1 MQQTQTVSSRPKLL
15 QAMIDVAGQ
24 PDLRGKV
31 LFTLAILVIY
41 RFVAHVPVP
50 GIDVDNLARF
60 FDPAQ
65 GNNLSGMLDLF
76 SGGALRNL
84 SVASM
89 GVYPY
94 ITASIVMQLL
104 IPVVPRL
111 QQLSREGGEAGRQRL
126 NQITH
131 WLTVPMAMAQSF
143 GQLVL
148 LERGG
153 VLEQGIGF
161 TGGQLGPTIAMM
173 ASMTAGTMFCVWL
186 GELITERGIGNGI
199 SLLIFSGI
207 VSGLPT
213 LLGQAFLQRGNVGG
227 LVVFF
232 AIALITVY
240 CIVLFTEA
248 QRRIPVQYG
257 RSVFRSGRMYRQ
269 AGATHIPLRVNSAG
283 MIPIIFAFSIMI
295 FPGAGGQLFRRFE
308 HRLAGF
314 RRPVRRQCVRL
325 HRPDLLDYDLLPGS
339 CFRLLLFDNRVPTAE
354 HRREP
359 AKAGR
364 IHTRHPARQA
374 HQRPH
379 NQGPAPDNVGRCDF
393 PGNNCHH
400 PLLFRGVHRGQGVA
414 TYRCG
419 HAHRRWRRAG
429 YHETARGPT
438 PDAPLRG
445 IHPMMYVIL
454 LGGPGAGKGTQAVGL
469 SSELERGPRRVG
481 RPFPP
486 SSGRGHAS
494 RSRGQVLH
502 GQG

>member
-31 LFTLAILVIY
+31 LFMLAILVIY

-60 FDPAQ
+60 FDPSQ

-131 WLTVPMAMAQSF
+131 WLTVPMALAQSF

-199 SLLIFSGI
+199 SLIIFSGI

-295 FPGAGGQLFRRFE
+295 FPGLVASYFVGSNTGWLASAARFVANVFDTTGLFYWIMTFFLVVAFAFFYSIIVFQQQNIAENLQRQGGFIPGIRPGKPTNDHITRVLLRITLGGAIFLGIIAIIPYFSGEFTGVKGLQL
-308 HRLAGF
+308 
-314 RRPVRRQCVRL
+314 
-325 HRPDLLDYDLLPGS
+325 
-339 CFRLLLFDNRVPTAE
+339 T
-354 HRREP
+354 
-359 AKAGR
+359 
-364 IHTRHPARQA
+364 
-374 HQRPH
+374 
-379 NQGPAPDNVGRCDF
+379 
-393 PGNNCHH
+393 
-400 PLLFRGVHRGQGVA
+400 GVA
-414 TYRCG
+414 M
-419 HAHRRWRRAG
+419 
-429 YHETARGPT
+429 
-438 PDAPLRG
+438 L
-445 IHPMMYVIL
+445 I
-454 LGGPGAGKGTQAVGL
+454 AVGVVL
-469 SSELERGPRRVG
+469 DTMRQLEAQLLMRRYEG
-481 RPFPP
+481 FIR
-486 SSGRGHAS
+486 
-494 RSRGQVLH
+494 
-502 GQG
+502 

>member
-24 PDLRGKV
+24 PDLRGKILFV
-31 LFTLAILVIY
+31 LGILVIY

-50 GIDVDNLARF
+50 GANLDELSRYF
-60 FDPAQ
+60 Q
-65 GNNLSGMLDLF
+65 GNNLAGMLDLF

-111 QQLSREGGEAGRQRL
+111 QALSREGGEAGRQRL

-131 WLTVPMAMAQSF
+131 WLTVPMALAQSF

-153 VLEQGIGF
+153 VIEGVGF

-173 ASMTAGTMFCVWL
+173 FSMTAGTMFCVWL

-199 SLLIFSGI
+199 SMIIFAGI
-207 VSGLPT
+207 VSGLPD
-213 LLGQAFLQRGNVGG
+213 LLRQSFLQRGNVGG

-295 FPGAGGQLFRRFE
+295 FPGLVASYFVTADSGWLSATGRFI
-308 HRLAGF
+308 
-314 RRPVRRQCVRL
+314 
-325 HRPDLLDYDLLPGS
+325 S
-339 CFRLLLFDNRVPTAE
+339 NLFDATGLFYWIMTFFLVVAFAFFYSIIVFQQQQIAENLQRNGGFIPGIRPGKPTNDYITRVLL
-354 HRREP
+354 
-359 AKAGR
+359 R
-364 IHTRHPARQA
+364 ITVGGAIFLGVVAIIPYFASEFTGV
-374 HQRPH
+374 
-379 NQGPAPDNVGRCDF
+379 QG
-393 PGNNCHH
+393 
-400 PLLFRGVHRGQGVA
+400 LQLTGVA
-414 TYRCG
+414 M
-419 HAHRRWRRAG
+419 
-429 YHETARGPT
+429 
-438 PDAPLRG
+438 L
-445 IHPMMYVIL
+445 I
-454 LGGPGAGKGTQAVGL
+454 AVGVVL
-469 SSELERGPRRVG
+469 DTMRQLEAQLLMRRYEG
-481 RPFPP
+481 FIR
-486 SSGRGHAS
+486 
-494 RSRGQVLH
+494 
-502 GQG
+502 

>member
-31 LFTLAILVIY
+31 LFVLGILVIY

-50 GIDVDNLARF
+50 GANLDELSRYF
-60 FDPAQ
+60 Q
-65 GNNLSGMLDLF
+65 GNNLAGMLDLF

-111 QQLSREGGEAGRQRL
+111 QALSREGGEAGRQRL

-131 WLTVPMAMAQSF
+131 WLTVPMALAQSF

-153 VLEQGIGF
+153 VIEGVGF

-173 ASMTAGTMFCVWL
+173 FSMTAGTMFCVWL

-199 SLLIFSGI
+199 SMIIFAGI
-207 VSGLPT
+207 VSGLPD
-213 LLGQAFLQRGNVGG
+213 LLRQSFLQRGNVGG

-295 FPGAGGQLFRRFE
+295 FPGLVASYFVTADANWLSSTGRFI
-308 HRLAGF
+308 AN
-314 RRPVRRQCVRL
+314 
-325 HRPDLLDYDLLPGS
+325 
-339 CFRLLLFDNRVPTAE
+339 LFDATGLFYWVMTFFLVVAFAFFYSIIVFQQQQIAENLQRNGGFIPGIRPGKPTNDYITRVLL
-354 HRREP
+354 
-359 AKAGR
+359 R
-364 IHTRHPARQA
+364 ITVGGAIFLGVIAIIPYFASEFTGV
-374 HQRPH
+374 
-379 NQGPAPDNVGRCDF
+379 QG
-393 PGNNCHH
+393 
-400 PLLFRGVHRGQGVA
+400 LQLTGVA
-414 TYRCG
+414 M
-419 HAHRRWRRAG
+419 
-429 YHETARGPT
+429 
-438 PDAPLRG
+438 L
-445 IHPMMYVIL
+445 I
-454 LGGPGAGKGTQAVGL
+454 AVGVVL
-469 SSELERGPRRVG
+469 DTMRQLEAQLLMRRYEG
-481 RPFPP
+481 FIR
-486 SSGRGHAS
+486 
-494 RSRGQVLH
+494 
-502 GQG
+502 

>member
-31 LFTLAILVIY
+31 LFMLAILVIY

-60 FDPAQ
+60 FDPSQ

-131 WLTVPMAMAQSF
+131 WLTVPMALAQSF

-199 SLLIFSGI
+199 SLIIFSGI
-207 VSGLPT
+207 VSG
-213 LLGQAFLQRGNVGG
+213 
-227 LVVFF
+227 
-232 AIALITVY
+232 
-240 CIVLFTEA
+240 C
-248 QRRIPVQYG
+248 RRCWA
-257 RSVFRSGRMYRQ
+257 RHSCR
-269 AGATHIPLRVNSAG
+269 GATSAG
-283 MIPIIFAFSIMI
+283 
-295 FPGAGGQLFRRFE
+295 
-308 HRLAGF
+308 
-314 RRPVRRQCVRL
+314 
-325 HRPDLLDYDLLPGS
+325 
-339 CFRLLLFDNRVPTAE
+339 
-354 HRREP
+354 
-359 AKAGR
+359 
-364 IHTRHPARQA
+364 
-374 HQRPH
+374 
-379 NQGPAPDNVGRCDF
+379 
-393 PGNNCHH
+393 
-400 PLLFRGVHRGQGVA
+400 
-414 TYRCG
+414 
-419 HAHRRWRRAG
+419 WW
-429 YHETARGPT
+429 
-438 PDAPLRG
+438 
-445 IHPMMYVIL
+445 
-454 LGGPGAGKGTQAVGL
+454 
-469 SSELERGPRRVG
+469 SSS
-481 RPFPP
+481 P
-486 SSGRGHAS
+486 SHS
-494 RSRGQVLH
+494 
-502 GQG
+502 

>member
-31 LFTLAILVIY
+31 LFVLAILVIY

-60 FDPAQ
+60 FDPTT
-65 GNNLSGMLDLF
+65 GNNLAGMLDLF

-131 WLTVPMAMAQSF
+131 WLTVPMALAQSF

-173 ASMTAGTMFCVWL
+173 FSMTAGTMFCVWL

-199 SLLIFSGI
+199 SLIIFSGI

-295 FPGAGGQLFRRFE
+295 FPGLVASYFVGSDTGWLASAARFV
-308 HRLAGF
+308 AN
-314 RRPVRRQCVRL
+314 
-325 HRPDLLDYDLLPGS
+325 
-339 CFRLLLFDNRVPTAE
+339 LFDAAGLFYWIMTFFLVVAFAFFYSIIVFQQQNIAENLQRQGGFIPGIRPGKPTNDHITRVLL
-354 HRREP
+354 
-359 AKAGR
+359 R
-364 IHTRHPARQA
+364 ITLGGAIFLGIIAIIPYFS
-374 HQRPH
+374 
-379 NQGPAPDNVGRCDF
+379 GEF
-393 PGNNCHH
+393 T
-400 PLLFRGVHRGQGVA
+400 GVKGLQLTGVA
-414 TYRCG
+414 M
-419 HAHRRWRRAG
+419 
-429 YHETARGPT
+429 
-438 PDAPLRG
+438 L
-445 IHPMMYVIL
+445 I
-454 LGGPGAGKGTQAVGL
+454 AVGVVL
-469 SSELERGPRRVG
+469 DTMRQLEAQLLMRRYEG
-481 RPFPP
+481 FIR
-486 SSGRGHAS
+486 
-494 RSRGQVLH
+494 
-502 GQG
+502 

>member
-31 LFTLAILVIY
+31 LFMLAILVIY

-60 FDPAQ
+60 FDPSQ

-131 WLTVPMAMAQSF
+131 WLTVPMALAQSF

-199 SLLIFSGI
+199 SLIIFSGI

-295 FPGAGGQLFRRFE
+295 FPGLVASYFVGSNTGWLATAARFVGNVFDTTGLFYWIMTFFLVVAFAFFYSIIVFQQQNIAENLQRQGGFIPGIRPGKPTNDHITRVLLRITLGGAIFLGIIAIIPYFSGEFTGVKGLQL
-308 HRLAGF
+308 
-314 RRPVRRQCVRL
+314 
-325 HRPDLLDYDLLPGS
+325 
-339 CFRLLLFDNRVPTAE
+339 T
-354 HRREP
+354 
-359 AKAGR
+359 
-364 IHTRHPARQA
+364 
-374 HQRPH
+374 
-379 NQGPAPDNVGRCDF
+379 
-393 PGNNCHH
+393 
-400 PLLFRGVHRGQGVA
+400 GVA
-414 TYRCG
+414 M
-419 HAHRRWRRAG
+419 
-429 YHETARGPT
+429 
-438 PDAPLRG
+438 L
-445 IHPMMYVIL
+445 I
-454 LGGPGAGKGTQAVGL
+454 AVGVVL
-469 SSELERGPRRVG
+469 DTMRQLEAQLLMRRYEG
-481 RPFPP
+481 FIR
-486 SSGRGHAS
+486 
-494 RSRGQVLH
+494 
-502 GQG
+502 

>member
-31 LFTLAILVIY
+31 LFVLGILIIY

-50 GIDVDNLARF
+50 GVDVDNLARF
-60 FDPAQ
+60 FDPTQ
-65 GNNLSGMLDLF
+65 GNNLAGMLDLF

-104 IPVVPRL
+104 IPVIPRL
-111 QQLSREGGEAGRQRL
+111 QQLSREGGETGRQRL

-131 WLTVPMAMAQSF
+131 WLTVPMALAQSF

-153 VLEQGIGF
+153 VLEQGIGL
-161 TGGQLGPTIAMM
+161 TGGQFGPTIAMM
-173 ASMTAGTMFCVWL
+173 FSMTAGTMFCVWL

-199 SLLIFSGI
+199 SLIIFSGI

-295 FPGAGGQLFRRFE
+295 FPGLVASYFVNSDTGWLASGARFV
-308 HRLAGF
+308 AN
-314 RRPVRRQCVRL
+314 
-325 HRPDLLDYDLLPGS
+325 
-339 CFRLLLFDNRVPTAE
+339 LFDATGLFYWIMTFFLVFAFAFFYSIIVFQQQQIAENLQRNGGFIPGIRPGKPTNDYITRVLL
-354 HRREP
+354 
-359 AKAGR
+359 R
-364 IHTRHPARQA
+364 ITLGGAIFLGVIAIIPYFASEFT
-374 HQRPH
+374 
-379 NQGPAPDNVGRCDF
+379 GV
-393 PGNNCHH
+393 
-400 PLLFRGVHRGQGVA
+400 RGLQLTGVA
-414 TYRCG
+414 M
-419 HAHRRWRRAG
+419 
-429 YHETARGPT
+429 
-438 PDAPLRG
+438 L
-445 IHPMMYVIL
+445 I
-454 LGGPGAGKGTQAVGL
+454 AVGVVL
-469 SSELERGPRRVG
+469 DTMRQLEAQLLMRRYEG
-481 RPFPP
+481 FIR
-486 SSGRGHAS
+486 
-494 RSRGQVLH
+494 
-502 GQG
+502 